1 MLCIMKQKLL
11 CILLAFTITVHPI
24 TIMLDPAGNIH
35 EQGRMIDGTSER
47 TAMLQCAQAL
57 KQELEINKN
66 IKVIFGRFPGEYSH
80 QDAKAQLANQLH
92 VDLCIR
98 LQAYQDNQPKV
109 QLHIFTYNDYRPHI
123 TYSAHDMVPYLDA
136 YMVSASKS
144 ITYATDLAQLL
155 AEHQRFAT
163 IKSTTA
169 LPVVALRG
177 IRQPALCIE
186 MGLKH
191 ATDWR
196 FIIGPLAQTLQ
207 KVLS

>member
-1 MLCIMKQKLL
+1 MLKKLL
-11 CILLAFTITVHPI
+11 CALFALPFTLHSQI

-57 KQELEINKN
+57 KQELETNKN
-66 IKVIFGRFPGEYSH
+66 IKVIFGRFPGEYTH

-109 QLHIFTYNDYRPHI
+109 QLHIFVYDDYRPH
-123 TYSAHDMVPYLDA
+123 THYNLQDMVPYLDA
-136 YMVSASKS
+136 YMVSEAKS
-144 ITYATDLAQLL
+144 AIYAADLAQLL
-155 AEHQRFAT
+155 AEHQRFVT
-163 IKSTTA
+163 IKSTTT
-169 LPVVALRG
+169 LPVLALRG
-177 IRQPALCIE
+177 IRQPALCLE

-207 KVLS
+207 KALS

>member
-1 MLCIMKQKLL
+1 
-11 CILLAFTITVHPI
+11 
-24 TIMLDPAGNIH
+24 MLDPAGNIH
-35 EQGRMIDGTSER
+35 DQGRIIDSTSER

-57 KQELEINKN
+57 KQELETNKN
-66 IKVIFGRFPGEYSH
+66 IKVIFGRFPGEYTH

-109 QLHIFTYNDYRPHI
+109 QLYIFTYDDYRPHS
-123 TYSAHDMVPYLDA
+123 TYTLQDIVPYNDA
-136 YMVSASKS
+136 YMINKIQSQ
-144 ITYATDLAQLL
+144 TYASTCAQLL
-155 AEHQRFAT
+155 ADHQRFLTVKCVQA
-163 IKSTTA
+163 I
-169 LPVVALRG
+169 PVASLRG

-196 FIIGPLAQTLQ
+196 FVIGPLASTIQ
-207 KVLS
+207 KAMS